1 MEKKFSRYFSIYM
14 LLSNKNVI
22 LTSLKIARVAGSLKC
37 VFASI
42 RQGERFIYPSW
53 HPWR

>member
-22 LTSLKIARVAGSLKC
+22 LTSLKMLELPEV
-37 VFASI
+37 
-42 RQGERFIYPSW
+42 
-53 HPWR
+53 